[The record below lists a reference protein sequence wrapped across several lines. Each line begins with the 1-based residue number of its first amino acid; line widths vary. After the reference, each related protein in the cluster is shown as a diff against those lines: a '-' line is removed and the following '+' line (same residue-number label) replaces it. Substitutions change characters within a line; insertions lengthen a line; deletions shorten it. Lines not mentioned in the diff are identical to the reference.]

1 MDGLAQMAEN
11 IEGRKCKGGLEKRG
25 VEREGWRKRGR
36 RGEEG
41 MEKERKIIYHLR
53 INCNTDDVSS

>member
-11 IEGRKCKGGLEKRG
+11 IEGRKCKEGLEKRG
-25 VEREGWRKRGR
+25 VEREGWRKSGR

-41 MEKERKIIYHLR
+41 MEKE
-53 INCNTDDVSS
+53 

>member
-1 MDGLAQMAEN
+1 MQRGFREERDGERV
-11 IEGRKCKGGLEKRG
+11 EEEERKGL
-25 VEREGWRKRGR
+25 RKRGR

-53 INCNTDDVSS
+53 IDCNTDDVSS

>member
-1 MDGLAQMAEN
+1 MQRGFREERFREERDGERV
-11 IEGRKCKGGLEKRG
+11 EEEERKGL
-25 VEREGWRKRGR
+25 RKRGR

-53 INCNTDDVSS
+53 INCNTDDVLS